1 MLDIRVSEVVKPD
14 VFRAD
19 GLQDLLMGV
28 PEGIRVEHGAGLGR
42 YEQVGTV
49 WVLCV
54 LLYRL
59 LQAVVQQRVDAPY
72 HAGAE
77 TLVFQF
83 DVGIPLDAA
92 GFLQVVVELLD
103 PDGGQFFQRRV
114 AQLRNDVVVNVV
126 EIVVLGFLP
135 QARLGV
141 DLVPQLFF
149 ADLRGAQH
157 HRASLQKLRAV
168 LRPDRPCQRGVLRPH
183 AARRSVQLPCDGGIP
198 AVDAEAGG
206 RPGVQDLPPGV
217 QAPLCVD
224 QGRAYQRQRVL
235 CVERAGQRA
244 EKEM

>member
-1 MLDIRVSEVVKPD
+1 MASSVP
-14 VFRAD
+14 FRLFCGLHGLADDAAD

-28 PEGIRVEHGAGLGR
+28 AEGVRVEHSAGLGR
-42 YEQVGTV
+42 HKQVGTV

-54 LLYRL
+54 FLYRL
-59 LQAVVQQRVDAPY
+59 LQTVVQQRVDAPY

-77 TLVFQF
+77 ALIFQL

-92 GFLQVVVELLD
+92 GFLQVVVEFLNL
-103 PDGGQFFQRRV
+103 DGGQLFQRRV
-114 AQLRNDVVVNVV
+114 AQLGNDVVVNIV
-126 EIVVLGFLP
+126 EVVVLGFLP

-141 DLVPQLFF
+141 DLIPQLFF

-157 HRASLQKLRAV
+157 HRASLQKLRTV

-183 AARRSVQLPCDGGIP
+183 AARRSVQLPVDGSFP

-206 RPGVQDLPPGV
+206 RSGVQGLSQGV

-224 QGRAYQRQRVL
+224 QGRAHQRQ
-235 CVERAGQRA
+235 
-244 EKEM
+244 